1 MKKIL
6 IWTLAII
13 AAVVVAIWGYLKY
26 RESKSQ
32 EGLVHVQSLAVVEV
46 SIDRILSSIAKNAV
60 SNLGVYTKRRTE
72 PVDRDKLDITQS
84 GWSIPAN
91 VYLFS
96 LKDTPNR
103 LFSVQSISDSKQ
115 FSSFIKQQ
123 LFTSADTLINGEALH
138 YGASKDGRLI
148 LLFDDKRFVLSVGT
162 SQKQDMGIMASLI
175 LDKGRKLVSV
185 SSLSLNALQI
195 AESDITYLNR
205 DDQTRIAINFFNGKI
220 DIKGSIRSS
229 LFVGAREP
237 LVRPLDT
244 SSIMYGWLNADLRPL
259 FKKNAVQL
267 SDHQISADS
276 LSKYYGGYADVQWK
290 AGHVKQ
296 VDTIVTYDLDDNFE
310 MAEKMERREVEV
322 PNIGVVVKASPHL
335 ASYLPEKLFYKFSKN
350 SKGDLIALN
359 TGPQATID
367 NKRVTSPYYLFLRL
381 KLDSALP
388 ILAPKAQEMSW
399 KKLQIFEVSARR
411 AEHDLSEVKAS
422 CTLVDKDIHA
432 LYQLL

>member
-13 AAVVVAIWGYLKY
+13 AAVVVAIWGYLGY
-26 RESKSQ
+26 RKSKSH

-46 SIDRILSSIAKNAV
+46 SVDRILFSIAKNAM
-60 SNLGVYTKRRTE
+60 SNLGVYTKRRTDTI
-72 PVDRDKLDITQS
+72 DREKLDITES
-84 GWSIPAN
+84 GWNIPAN

-96 LKDTPNR
+96 LKDTPSR
-103 LFSVQSISDSKQ
+103 LFSVQSIADSKR

-123 LFTSADTLINGEALH
+123 LFISADTLIDGQALH

-162 SQKQDMGIMASLI
+162 DQKQDMSVMASLI
-175 LDKGRKLVSV
+175 LDEGKKLVSV
-185 SSLSLNALQI
+185 SSLSLNSLQT

-205 DDQTRIAINFFNGKI
+205 EDQTRVAVNFFNGKI
-220 DIKGSIRSS
+220 DIKGSIQSS
-229 LFVGAREP
+229 LLVGAKEP

-267 SDHQISADS
+267 SDHQISVDS
-276 LSKYYGGYADVQWK
+276 LSKYYGGYIDVQWK
-290 AGHVKQ
+290 AGQVKQ

-322 PNIGVVVKASPHL
+322 PNVGVVVKASPHL

-350 SKGDLIALN
+350 SKGDLIAFN
-359 TGPQATID
+359 TGPQTTID
-367 NKRVTSPYYLFLRL
+367 DKRVTSPYYFFLRL
-381 KLDSALP
+381 KFDSAFP
-388 ILAPKAQEMSW
+388 IFAPKTQEMSW
-399 KKLQIFEVSARR
+399 KKLQVFEISASR
-411 AEHDLSEVKAS
+411 AEHDLSEINAS